1 VECDKGDRYG
11 AGFNNEFDVSGSG
24 SPRCTDILTNNLLR
38 VNAHS
43 CKFNHDIKKYLDAK
57 DKDIGDRCVNFENTG
72 E

>member
-1 VECDKGDRYG
+1 ML
-11 AGFNNEFDVSGSG
+11 
-24 SPRCTDILTNNLLR
+24 TDSCLR
-38 VNAHS
+38 IVTDS

>member
-1 VECDKGDRYG
+1 MDQESTNACMFQDLTHQVKL
-11 AGFNNEFDVSGSG
+11 
-24 SPRCTDILTNNLLR
+24 TDTCLR
-38 VNAHS
+38 TVTDS

>member
-1 VECDKGDRYG
+1 MDQESTITCM
-11 AGFNNEFDVSGSG
+11 FQIE
-24 SPRCTDILTNNLLR
+24 LR
-38 VNAHS
+38 VHEVMLTDGCLRIATDS